1 MKKFK
6 LSFLGLCLAAIS
18 AQAQV
23 VYSENEQNYVANMTT
38 TQSSLVSTH
47 TEVQP
52 SFQKASFKLSKIQDN
67 WFASAKMG
75 ASAFIG
81 TPQGCSDLLDRVTP
95 SVQFSLGKWHSPYF
109 GTRFGFQGLEM
120 KGADLIKQS
129 YQAYHGDLML
139 NLSSIHRQDYITM
152 PRWNFVP
159 YVGAGAIHNKTL
171 RKTAFSLHYGLECN
185 YRFAARLYLTAELGG
200 LSTSKNFDG
209 TGQGHQLGDH
219 IIHASLGLTVG
230 IGNQGWEKKKLKS
243 MPYYTPMETR
253 ENSFY
258 PKNDYRGLRQLKERM
273 NSVTNSESVTLAE
286 GFDAPI
292 LFFFKIN
299 TTHLIDTQQKVNIA
313 EIAAAV
319 KEYDLK
325 VKIIGAAD
333 SRTGSPSFNRKLSVK
348 RAKYIAKLLMQAGV
362 PKEKMSGISQ
372 GGIDI
377 YQPYTANRH
386 TCVIL
391 QKEVEH

>member
-38 TQSSLVSTH
+38 THSSLVSTH

-95 SVQFSLGKWHSPYF
+95 SAQFSLGKWHSPYI

-120 KGADLIKQS
+120 KGADLIKQK

-139 NLSSIHRQDYITM
+139 NLSSIHRQDYTTM
-152 PRWNFVP
+152 PRWNLVP

-209 TGQGHQLGDH
+209 TGLGHQLGDH

-253 ENSFY
+253 ENSSY

-273 NSVTNSESVTLAE
+273 NSVTNSESVTHAE

>member
-23 VYSENEQNYVANMTT
+23 VFSENEQNYVANMTT
-38 TQSSLVSTH
+38 THSSLVSTH
-47 TEVQP
+47 AEVQP
-52 SFQKASFKLSKIQDN
+52 SFLKASFKLSKIQDN

-75 ASAFIG
+75 ASTFIG

-95 SVQFSLGKWHSPYF
+95 SAQFSLGKWHSPYF

-120 KGADLIKQS
+120 KGADLIKQR

-253 ENSFY
+253 ENSSY

>member
-23 VYSENEQNYVANMTT
+23 VYSENEQNYVANMPTT
-38 TQSSLVSTH
+38 HSSLVSTH
-47 TEVQP
+47 AEVQP

-67 WFASAKMG
+67 WFASARVG

-81 TPQGCSDLLDRVTP
+81 TPKGCSDLLDRVTP
-95 SVQFSLGKWHSPYF
+95 SVQFTLGKWHSPYF

-120 KGADLIKQS
+120 KGADLIKQK
-129 YQAYHGDLML
+129 YQAYYGDLML
-139 NLSSIHRQDYITM
+139 NLSSIHRKDYTTM
-152 PRWNFVP
+152 PRWNLVP

-185 YRFAARLYLTAELGG
+185 YRFADCLYLTAELGG
-200 LSTSKNFDG
+200 LSITKNFDG
-209 TGQGHQLGDH
+209 IGQKHQLGDH

-253 ENSFY
+253 DNSFY
-258 PKNDYRGLRQLKERM
+258 PKNDYRGLRHLKERM
-273 NSVTNSESVTLAE
+273 KSFTNSGSAPFAE

>member
-1 MKKFK
+1 M
-6 LSFLGLCLAAIS
+6 
-18 AQAQV
+18 
-23 VYSENEQNYVANMTT
+23 
-38 TQSSLVSTH
+38 
-47 TEVQP
+47 
-52 SFQKASFKLSKIQDN
+52 
-67 WFASAKMG
+67 
-75 ASAFIG
+75 
-81 TPQGCSDLLDRVTP
+81 
-95 SVQFSLGKWHSPYF
+95 
-109 GTRFGFQGLEM
+109 
-120 KGADLIKQS
+120 
-129 YQAYHGDLML
+129 
-139 NLSSIHRQDYITM
+139 
-152 PRWNFVP
+152 
-159 YVGAGAIHNKTL
+159 
-171 RKTAFSLHYGLECN
+171 
-185 YRFAARLYLTAELGG
+185 
-200 LSTSKNFDG
+200 
-209 TGQGHQLGDH
+209 GDH
-219 IIHASLGLTVG
+219 IIHASLGLTVD

-243 MPYYTPMETR
+243 MPYNTPMETS
-253 ENSFY
+253 ENSSY

-273 NSVTNSESVTLAE
+273 NSVTNSESVTHAE

>member
-1 MKKFK
+1 
-6 LSFLGLCLAAIS
+6 
-18 AQAQV
+18 
-23 VYSENEQNYVANMTT
+23 MTT
-38 TQSSLVSTH
+38 THSSLVSTH

-95 SVQFSLGKWHSPYF
+95 SAQFSLGKWHSPYI

-120 KGADLIKQS
+120 KGADLIKQK
-129 YQAYHGDLML
+129 YQTYYGDLML
-139 NLSSIHRQDYITM
+139 NLSSIHRQDYTTM

-185 YRFAARLYLTAELGG
+185 YRFAAHLYLTAELGG

-253 ENSFY
+253 ENSSY

-273 NSVTNSESVTLAE
+273 NSVTNSESVTHAE

-319 KEYDLK
+319 KEYDFK

>member
-38 TQSSLVSTH
+38 THSSLVSTH

-95 SVQFSLGKWHSPYF
+95 SAQFSLGKWHSPYF

-120 KGADLIKQS
+120 KGADLIKQK

-139 NLSSIHRQDYITM
+139 NLSSIHRQDYTTM
-152 PRWNFVP
+152 PRWNLVP

-219 IIHASLGLTVG
+219 IIHASLGLIVG

-258 PKNDYRGLRQLKERM
+258 PKNDYRGLRQLKKRM
-273 NSVTNSESVTLAE
+273 NSVTNSESVTHAE

>member
-38 TQSSLVSTH
+38 THSSLVSTH
-47 TEVQP
+47 AEVQP
-52 SFQKASFKLSKIQDN
+52 SFLKASFKLSKIQDN

-95 SVQFSLGKWHSPYF
+95 SAQFSLGKWHSPYF

-120 KGADLIKQS
+120 KGADLIKQR

-253 ENSFY
+253 ENCFY

>member
-6 LSFLGLCLAAIS
+6 LSFLGLCLTAIS

-38 TQSSLVSTH
+38 THSSLVSTH

-95 SVQFSLGKWHSPYF
+95 SAQFSLGKWHSPYI

-120 KGADLIKQS
+120 KGADLIKQK
-129 YQAYHGDLML
+129 YQTYYGDLML
-139 NLSSIHRQDYITM
+139 NLSSIHRQDYTTM
-152 PRWNFVP
+152 PRWNLVP

-253 ENSFY
+253 ENSSY

>member
-38 TQSSLVSTH
+38 THSSLVSTH
-47 TEVQP
+47 AEVQP
-52 SFQKASFKLSKIQDN
+52 SFLKASFKLSKIQDN

-95 SVQFSLGKWHSPYF
+95 SAQFSLGKWHSPYF

-120 KGADLIKQS
+120 KGADLIKQR

-253 ENSFY
+253 ENCFY

-391 QKEVEH
+391 QK

>member
-38 TQSSLVSTH
+38 THSSLVSTH
-47 TEVQP
+47 AEVQP
-52 SFQKASFKLSKIQDN
+52 SFLKASFKLSKIQDN

-95 SVQFSLGKWHSPYF
+95 SAQFSLGKWHSPYF

-120 KGADLIKQS
+120 KGADLIKQR

-159 YVGAGAIHNKTL
+159 YVGAGAIHNKIL

-209 TGQGHQLGDH
+209 IGQGHQLGDH

-253 ENSFY
+253 ENSSY

-333 SRTGSPSFNRKLSVK
+333 SRTGSPSSNRKLSVK

>member
-38 TQSSLVSTH
+38 THSSLVSTH
-47 TEVQP
+47 AEVQP
-52 SFQKASFKLSKIQDN
+52 SFLKASFKLSKIQDN

-95 SVQFSLGKWHSPYF
+95 SAQFSLGKWHSPYF

-120 KGADLIKQS
+120 KGADLIKQR

-159 YVGAGAIHNKTL
+159 YVGAGVIHNKTL

-243 MPYYTPMETR
+243 MPYYTPRKTR
-253 ENSFY
+253 ENSSY

-273 NSVTNSESVTLAE
+273 NSVTNSESVTLAK

-391 QKEVEH
+391 QK